1 LQAMLP
7 SAQQR
12 LAQLQADIAKI
23 AAEAERHANAMDF
36 GFFYVHS
43 RRLLSIGYDA
53 PSGELHSACY
63 DLLASEARIACFL
76 AVAKGEVPEH
86 SWFRLDRSHVL
97 VDGRPAL
104 LSWTGTMFEYM
115 MPALWM
121 RSFPD
126 TLISRSLESA
136 ARIQQHHVRNIP
148 WGISESGFAKTDA
161 IGRYG
166 YQAWGIPDLA
176 LKYEAEDGPVISP
189 YSTFLVLSTLRSEAI
204 ENLRRMAKLQWQ
216 GEYGFYEAA
225 DYTQGGEPQLVRSWM
240 AHHHGMSLLAVAN
253 LLRANVFQ
261 RLFHAHPRVRA
272 TELLLHEKPL
282 SRETLRELSKQ
293 PKPRKPG
300 TKAQDEDETEE
311 SLQTTAASS

>member
-1 LQAMLP
+1 
-7 SAQQR
+7 
-12 LAQLQADIAKI
+12 
-23 AAEAERHANAMDF
+23 
-36 GFFYVHS
+36 
-43 RRLLSIGYDA
+43 
-53 PSGELHSACY
+53 
-63 DLLASEARIACFL
+63 
-76 AVAKGEVPEH
+76 
-86 SWFRLDRSHVL
+86 
-97 VDGRPAL
+97 
-104 LSWTGTMFEYM
+104 
-115 MPALWM
+115 
-121 RSFPD
+121 
-126 TLISRSLESA
+126 
-136 ARIQQHHVRNIP
+136 
-148 WGISESGFAKTDA
+148 
-161 IGRYG
+161 
-166 YQAWGIPDLA
+166 
-176 LKYEAEDGPVISP
+176 
-189 YSTFLVLSTLRSEAI
+189 
-204 ENLRRMAKLQWQ
+204 MAKLQWQ